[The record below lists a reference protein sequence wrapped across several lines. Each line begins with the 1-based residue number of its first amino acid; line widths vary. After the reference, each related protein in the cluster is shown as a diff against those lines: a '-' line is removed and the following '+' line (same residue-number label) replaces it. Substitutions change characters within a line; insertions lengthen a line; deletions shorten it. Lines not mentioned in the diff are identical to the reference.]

1 MGKWEG
7 QCNET
12 QQPLSLS
19 WTGWITVF
27 LWPLWKAMGE
37 SDSKRGH
44 SHGVGRVHKSLFPES
59 TILYSKHI
67 IKRCLL
73 IKLQSGN

>member
-1 MGKWEG
+1 
-7 QCNET
+7 
-12 QQPLSLS
+12 
-19 WTGWITVF
+19 
-27 LWPLWKAMGE
+27 MGE

-67 IKRCLL
+67 IQRCLL
-73 IKLQSGN
+73 IKLRSGN